1 MSHEP
6 KYFLELALQKLFI
19 AYLLGA
25 EPVLEAG
32 NVPGA
37 KPALRSASM
46 GLQRLERLLPPGA
59 QNLRMDPRRASQV
72 LRGG

>member
-6 KYFLELALQKLFI
+6 KYFLELSIYFI
-19 AYLLGA
+19 AYLLCA

-32 NVPGA
+32 DVPGA
-37 KPALRSASM
+37 KPALRSPRM
-46 GLQRLERLLPPGA
+46 GLQGLEQLLPPGA
-59 QNLRMDPRRASQV
+59 QDLRTDLGRASQV